1 MPVFDGG
8 CRIPLRRVISMK
20 NKAGRILAVVFFLM
34 FLTSVECS
42 AQLVSSFEQLQVL
55 VKPGDNIY
63 VTDAAGDTTKGRIAE
78 LSPSSLSLV
87 VNGKRRDL
95 AQTDVR
101 EIRQWRSDSLKNGA
115 LIGAG
120 VGGGLA
126 AIAIAA
132 IDCYG
137 CGAEAVGAI
146 AYSAG
151 IGAAI
156 GVGLDALIPSK
167 QMIFFNQSKG
177 SAGKFQIKPILNRSN
192 KGVKVAFS
200 F

>member
-1 MPVFDGG
+1 
-8 CRIPLRRVISMK
+8 MK

-42 AQLVSSFEQLQVL
+42 AQLVSSFEQLQLL

-63 VTDAAGDTTKGRIAE
+63 VTDAAGVTTKGRIAE
-78 LSPSSLSLV
+78 LSPSSLGLV
-87 VNGKRRDL
+87 VKGSRRNL
-95 AQTDVR
+95 SQTDVH
-101 EIRQWRSDSLKNGA
+101 EIRQGRGDSLWNGA
-115 LIGAG
+115 LIGAA
-120 VGGGLA
+120 VGGGLT
-126 AIAIAA
+126 AIAVTAV
-132 IDCYG
+132 DCCYTFGADAYG
-137 CGAEAVGAI
+137 AV

-167 QMIFFNQSKG
+167 QLIFNKSR
-177 SAGKFQIKPILNRSN
+177 SAGKFQIKPILNRSD